1 LEDDAISQ
9 KEQFWSRKKRREN
22 FSVLTNYGTIFL
34 FRIPMIIVETVNI
47 LIKAMNINTSDE
59 GHNNQ
64 GQISRGHGKR
74 EKIISSPL
82 SLLL

>member
-1 LEDDAISQ
+1 MVT
-9 KEQFWSRKKRREN
+9 KKGEREN

-34 FRIPMIIVETVNI
+34 FRIPMIIVETVDI
-47 LIKAMNINTSDE
+47 PIKAMNINTSDE

-64 GQISRGHGKR
+64 GQISGGHAKWKKR
-74 EKIISSPL
+74 DKIISSPL